1 MIKPKVENAF
11 NSQMN
16 KEFYSYYLYL
26 SMAAHFESSNLKGF
40 AHWMRIQ
47 GKEEEEH
54 AMKFYNHLVDRGGRV
69 TLQPIEAPPAKWKS
83 PREVF
88 QDAYQHEQ
96 KVTGLIH
103 KLVELAKA
111 EKDHAADVFLQWF
124 VKEQVEEEAVA
135 YDVLQKLQLA
145 GDQGSVLLVLDS
157 ELAKRAPAK
166 KE

>member
-1 MIKPKVENAF
+1 
-11 NSQMN
+11 
-16 KEFYSYYLYL
+16 
-26 SMAAHFESSNLKGF
+26 
-40 AHWMRIQ
+40 MRIQ